1 MVSHGSGAGLRA
13 DVQLRK
19 DRLSW
24 PGCRG
29 AGGSC
34 ATVVLAEPAELSD
47 GLLLVAGRTSC
58 RVAMLPC
65 GALGDVENLLAPLS
79 GGRGSVRL
87 AGALR
92 LGWLALVL
100 RPASNV

>member
-34 ATVVLAEPAELSD
+34 ATVVLAEPAKLSD
-47 GLLLVAGRTSC
+47 GLLHVAGRTKLAAC
-58 RVAMLPC
+58 PC
-65 GALGDVENLLAPLS
+65 CPV
-79 GGRGSVRL
+79 GRSQAYAEPYAVG
-87 AGALR
+87 
-92 LGWLALVL
+92 LV
-100 RPASNV
+100 